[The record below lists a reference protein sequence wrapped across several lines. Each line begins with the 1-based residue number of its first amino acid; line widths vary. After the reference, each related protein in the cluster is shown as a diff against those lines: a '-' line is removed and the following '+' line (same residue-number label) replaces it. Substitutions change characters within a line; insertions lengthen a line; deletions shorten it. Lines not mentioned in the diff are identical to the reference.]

1 MRAAACQERGALYS
15 GGKGVQLRFLQK
27 TDILYNYSILQ
38 CPRKG
43 GTFFMRFFRS
53 LLRPDEKTGRAMRC
67 VHRLWVF
74 LWLTTFGIGIG
85 MLSLY
90 LTAHSY
96 ASIDAQALW
105 ASYLELPLLVAMNL
119 LLPLLLVYLGF
130 FLFARPWAAYLL
142 SAVPFLGL
150 ALASYYKVQLRGD
163 PVLASDLRL
172 IRTAGGIMDKYTFEL
187 TEPVRLVLGGF
198 LLMLVLSIVLLRK
211 ERMSARGRLAGL
223 MAMLTLALASYFEL
237 YTSADI
243 YEKTANPSLINPWSE
258 VEIYLSR
265 GTTYPF
271 LYSVQ
276 DMFPAA
282 PSGYRE
288 SEASGTLAQYADA
301 DIPDG
306 QKVTVVG
313 IMLEAFSDLTD
324 FPVLSGV
331 PAIQKVYEPL
341 HELEERSVSGRLL
354 TNIFAGGTVDT
365 EWGFLT
371 GYSEHEEFRSAT
383 NSFVRY
389 FKSQG
394 YDALYR
400 HPGYSWFYNRSNVN
414 EYLGFDESVFNET
427 GFGDLISMNDAL
439 YRSDAVLVDYLLND
453 IDSRTETD
461 DPLLLFSVSYQ
472 NHGPYPSETY
482 WEEYVTP
489 EKNGWS
495 MESCCVINNYLA
507 GVRSTVQEMARLA
520 DELETR
526 EEPVVLVFFGDHKP
540 WMGNGSSVYT
550 EIGVDLDVSTQEG
563 FYNYYATPYVIFAN
577 SAAKEVLGGD
587 FTGDGGD
594 FSPCFLMAKV
604 FDECGWEG
612 SGFMQLQR
620 EMRAVS
626 PLMSESGWRMSD
638 GQIVASLEGAAE
650 DENDR
655 YLRAQYYIE
664 THFDGEG

>member
-1 MRAAACQERGALYS
+1 MQA
-15 GGKGVQLRFLQK
+15 
-27 TDILYNYSILQ
+27 
-38 CPRKG
+38 
-43 GTFFMRFFRS
+43 FRS
-53 LLRPDEKTGRAMRC
+53 LLRPDEKTGAAMRWA
-67 VHRLWVF
+67 HRVWVF
-74 LWLTTFGIGIG
+74 LWLTVFGLGIGL
-85 MLSLY
+85 LSLY
-90 LTAHSY
+90 LTANSY
-96 ASIDAQALW
+96 AGIDAQALW
-105 ASYLELPLLVAMNL
+105 ASYMKLPLLVVMNL
-119 LLPLLLVYLGF
+119 LLPLLVVYLGF

-150 ALASYYKVQLRGD
+150 ALASYYKIQLRGD

-172 IRTAGGIMDKYTFEL
+172 IRTAGGIMGNYTFEL
-187 TEPVRLVLGGF
+187 TEPVKLVIAGF
-198 LLMLVLSIVLLRK
+198 AGMLILSLVLLRR
-211 ERMSARGRLAGL
+211 ERMSQRGRLAGL
-223 MAMLTLALASYFEL
+223 MVMLALTLASYFEL

-243 YEKTANPSLINPWSE
+243 YEKTANNSLINPWSE

-271 LYSVQ
+271 LYSVK
-276 DMFPAA
+276 DMFPNA

-288 SEASGTLAQYADA
+288 SEATGTLAEYEDT
-301 DIPDG
+301 DIPEE
-306 QKVTVVG
+306 QKITFVG

-324 FPVLSGV
+324 FPVLDEV
-331 PAIQKVYEPL
+331 PAIHKIYEPL

-365 EWGFLT
+365 EWGYLT
-371 GYSEHEEFRSAT
+371 GYSEHEEFRSPINT
-383 NSFVRY
+383 YVRY

-414 EYLGFDESVFNET
+414 EYLGFDESVFNDT
-427 GFGDLISMNDAL
+427 GFGDLISISDAL
-439 YRSDAVLVDYLLND
+439 YHSDKVLVDYLLND

-461 DPLLLFSVSYQ
+461 DPLFLFSVSYQ

-489 EKNGWS
+489 EMTGWS

-507 GVRSTVQEMARLA
+507 GIRSTVNEMCRMTE
-520 DELETR
+520 ELEKR
-526 EEPVVLVFFGDHKP
+526 DEPVVFVFFGDHKP
-540 WMGNGSSVYT
+540 WMGNGNSVYT
-550 EIGVDLDVSTQEG
+550 EMGINMDVSTLDG
-563 FYNYYATPYVIFAN
+563 FYNYYATPYVIYANQAARDLLGNDFA
-577 SAAKEVLGGD
+577 EP
-587 FTGDGGD
+587 GGD

-612 SGFMQLQR
+612 PGFMQLQR

-626 PLMSESGWRMSD
+626 PLMSSNGWRMQNGQLTMELD
-638 GQIVASLEGAAE
+638 GTAE
-650 DENDR
+650 DENGR

-664 THFDGEG
+664 THLKEDAS

>member
-1 MRAAACQERGALYS
+1 M
-15 GGKGVQLRFLQK
+15 
-27 TDILYNYSILQ
+27 
-38 CPRKG
+38 KG
-43 GTFFMRFFRS
+43 GTFSMRFFHS
-53 LLRPDEKTGRAMRC
+53 LLRPEENAGRAMRWA
-67 VHRLWVF
+67 HRVWVF
-74 LWLTTFGIGIG
+74 LWLTAFGLGIGL
-85 MLSLY
+85 LSLY
-90 LTAHSY
+90 LTANSY
-96 ASIDAQALW
+96 AGIDAQALW
-105 ASYLELPLLVAMNL
+105 ASYMKLPLLVVMNL
-119 LLPLLLVYLGF
+119 LLPLLVVYLGF

-150 ALASYYKVQLRGD
+150 ALASYYKIQLRGD

-172 IRTAGGIMDKYTFEL
+172 LRTAGGIMGNYTFEL
-187 TEPVRLVLGGF
+187 TEPVKLVIAGF
-198 LLMLVLSIVLLRK
+198 AGMLILSLVLLRR
-211 ERMSARGRLAGL
+211 ERMSQRGRLAGL
-223 MAMLTLALASYFEL
+223 MVMLALTLASYFEF

-243 YEKTANPSLINPWSE
+243 YEKTANSGLINPWSE

-276 DMFPAA
+276 DMLPDA

-288 SEASGTLAQYADA
+288 SEATGTLAEYENA
-301 DIPDG
+301 DIPEE
-306 QKVTVVG
+306 QKITFVG

-324 FPVLSGV
+324 FPVLDEV
-331 PAIQKVYEPL
+331 PAIHKIYEPL

-365 EWGFLT
+365 EWGYLT
-371 GYSEHEEFRSAT
+371 GYSEHEEFRSPVNT
-383 NSFVRY
+383 YVRY

-414 EYLGFDESVFNET
+414 EYLGFDESVFNDT
-427 GFGDLISMNDAL
+427 GFGDLISISDAL
-439 YRSDAVLVDYLLND
+439 YHSDKVLVDYLLND

-461 DPLLLFSVSYQ
+461 DPLFLFSVSYQ

-489 EKNGWS
+489 EMTGWS

-507 GVRSTVQEMARLA
+507 GIRSTVNEMCRMAE
-520 DELETR
+520 ELEKR
-526 EEPVVLVFFGDHKP
+526 DEPVVFVFFGDHKP
-540 WMGNGSSVYT
+540 WMGNGNSVYT
-550 EIGVDLDVSTQEG
+550 EMGINMDVSTLDG
-563 FYNYYATPYVIFAN
+563 FYNYYATPYVIYANQAARDLLGNDFA
-577 SAAKEVLGGD
+577 EP
-587 FTGDGGD
+587 GGD

-612 SGFMQLQR
+612 PGLMQLQR
-620 EMRAVS
+620 EMREVS
-626 PLMSESGWRMSD
+626 PLMSSNGWRLQN
-638 GQIVASLEGAAE
+638 GQLTMELDGAAE
-650 DENDR
+650 DENER

-664 THFDGEG
+664 THLKEDAS

>member
-74 LWLTTFGIGIG
+74 LWLTAFGIGIG

-119 LLPLLLVYLGF
+119 LLPLLIVYLGF

-301 DIPDG
+301 DIPEG

-587 FTGDGGD
+587 YTGDGGD

-664 THFDGEG
+664 THFDGES